1 MSMNCRTI
9 KTRSSQVVRGILL
22 GAVLC
27 VAGRTSGAD
36 AALFTLPLETAKFKP
51 GPGAE
56 LAMAQCMVCHSAD
69 YVSTQPRL
77 SGAAW
82 AGIVQKM
89 REKYGA
95 PVPSEQTNRI
105 VEYLVQTYGKPAKP
119 AP

>member
-1 MSMNCRTI
+1 MAG
-9 KTRSSQVVRGILL
+9 QALRGILL
-22 GAVLC
+22 
-27 VAGRTSGAD
+27 VAGLCMVSRTSGAD
-36 AALFTLPLETAKFKP
+36 AALFTLPIETAKFKP

-56 LAMAQCMVCHSAD
+56 LATAQCLVCHSAD

-95 PVPSEQTNRI
+95 PVPTEQTNRI
-105 VEYLVQTYGKPAKP
+105 VDYLVQAYGKPAKP